1 MSVAPEDR
9 GEPAETEPREP
20 ATDAEKLELLLETF
34 RRADGER
41 WTLREIENATGEVVS
56 ASYLSSIRKR
66 RIKRVGTRQR
76 RAMARVM
83 GFPIE
88 LWDAEPEQWP
98 QVMKEKRREA
108 ASGQAPAAPVADL
121 LEDLFRFA
129 RHPLTGSS
137 FTERAVAELSGGELT
152 EDEVRMIR
160 QGKITDPP
168 ESKLLALSDV
178 FRVPRSYWYRP
189 RRVPVLDEET
199 ERFLSGPSRLRALHM
214 KLLDLPKERREQ
226 ISDTIEELVDRAR
239 KQMKEEERR
248 RRRADSSQGNT

>member
-1 MSVAPEDR
+1 MLVMP
-9 GEPAETEPREP
+9 
-20 ATDAEKLELLLETF
+20 LL
-34 RRADGER
+34 
-41 WTLREIENATGEVVS
+41 TL
-56 ASYLSSIRKR
+56 L
-66 RIKRVGTRQR
+66 GTR
-76 RAMARVM
+76 
-83 GFPIE
+83 
-88 LWDAEPEQWP
+88 
-98 QVMKEKRREA
+98 
-108 ASGQAPAAPVADL
+108 SGQESRSAVRML
-121 LEDLFRFA
+121 MMSRGVSFA
-129 RHPLTGSS
+129 KPRMPTSS
-137 FTERAVAELSGGELT
+137 FTERAVAELSGGELM

-248 RRRADSSQGNT
+248 RHRADSSQGNT